1 MGVYISS
8 DGTEKDTA
16 SMNSFNLV
24 NGLIKSV
31 NQVTVLS
38 TGSGITDELHGIELS
53 RAEQNV
59 KALKEELLTRLDTR
73 PKAE

>member
-24 NGLIKSV
+24 NGLIKSAKDYGF
-31 NQVTVLS
+31 NGHDRTPDPTVES
-38 TGSGITDELHGIELS
+38 NI
-53 RAEQNV
+53 Q
-59 KALKEELLTRLDTR
+59 ALRDELLTRLDNR
-73 PKAE
+73 PKVE